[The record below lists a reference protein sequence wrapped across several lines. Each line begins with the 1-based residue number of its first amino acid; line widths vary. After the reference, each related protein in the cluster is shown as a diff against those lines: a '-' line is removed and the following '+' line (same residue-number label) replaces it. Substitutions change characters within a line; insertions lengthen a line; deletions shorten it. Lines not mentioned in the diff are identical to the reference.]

1 MGKCRRFIEWQGVT
15 TAPFPFCIN
24 HLEYQ
29 LNVESP
35 TPPNSRPTTREQ
47 IRGVFFA
54 LVQDKEFPH
63 WLANINRSHPYSINC
78 ITKKFPFINS
88 KGSRTWKVFL
98 RDGKGRTI
106 MHTAIDWHLKNLN
119 PNNSNP
125 ITIAIFS
132 FLIRVNWVQ
141 RSIVK
146 YTEKKRDRVSV
157 INGRQAGEK

>member
-1 MGKCRRFIEWQGVT
+1 MTGGDNRPIS
-15 TAPFPFCIN
+15 
-24 HLEYQ
+24 LLYQ
-29 LNVESP
+29 PSRVP
-35 TPPNSRPTTREQ
+35 TQRGIPHPPNSRPTTREQ